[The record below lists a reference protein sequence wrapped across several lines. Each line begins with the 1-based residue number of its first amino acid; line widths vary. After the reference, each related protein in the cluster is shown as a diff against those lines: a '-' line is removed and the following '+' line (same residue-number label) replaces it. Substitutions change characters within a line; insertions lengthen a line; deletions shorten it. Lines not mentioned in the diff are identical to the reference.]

1 MNEGVTN
8 TATVLPGSR
17 TDSALLR
24 HSASELTSKEEV
36 DWKLNEARE
45 ELLTL
50 RHQQEELERQK
61 AELEELRRK
70 QDEYGRGRTE
80 LIEDLTRSLVTVER
94 QQLEA
99 QRLAE
104 LCGRTRE
111 SFRDCLEQVQNLND
125 AEWSGANLRVEL
137 SRALGIIENARNEL
151 HRARVKL
158 DCLNPATDEQLDT
171 GPKTKL
177 LSREEIWRHVQ
188 IGALMSAPLIIA
200 GTIWLIIFL
209 VTHHR

>member
-8 TATVLPGSR
+8 TTTALP
-17 TDSALLR
+17 R
-24 HSASELTSKEEV
+24 HSVSELTPKEEV
-36 DWKLNEARE
+36 DLKLNEARD

-50 RHQQEELERQK
+50 RRKQEELEQQK
-61 AELEELRRK
+61 RDLEELRRK

-80 LIEDLTRSLVTVER
+80 LIEDLTRSLVVVER
-94 QQLEA
+94 QQLES

-111 SFRDCLEQVQNLND
+111 SFRDYLEQAQNLND
-125 AEWSGANLRVEL
+125 AEWTGANLHAEL
-137 SRALGIIENARNEL
+137 SRALGIIENARAEL

-158 DCLNPATDEQLDT
+158 DCLNPATDKGLEA
-171 GPKTKL
+171 GSKGKL
-177 LSREEIWRHVQ
+177 PSWDEVWRYML
-188 IGALMSAPLIIA
+188 IGAAVSAPLILA

-209 VTHHR
+209 ITRQ

>member
-1 MNEGVTN
+1 MNDGVTN
-8 TATVLPGSR
+8 TTTALPESR
-17 TDSALLR
+17 TDANLPR
-24 HSASELTSKEEV
+24 HSVSELTPKEEV

-45 ELLTL
+45 NLLAL
-50 RHQQEELERQK
+50 RRQQEELERQK
-61 AELEELRRK
+61 GELEELRRK
-70 QDEYGRGRTE
+70 QDEYGRGRTG
-80 LIEDLTRSLVTVER
+80 LIEDLTRSLVSVER

-125 AEWSGANLRVEL
+125 AEWTGANLHAEL
-137 SRALGIIENARNEL
+137 SRALGIIENARAEL

-158 DCLNPATDEQLDT
+158 DCLNPATDKGLEAGSKMKRLGRD
-171 GPKTKL
+171 
-177 LSREEIWRHVQ
+177 EVWRYML
-188 IGALMSAPLIIA
+188 IGAAASAPLIVA

-209 VTHHR
+209 ITRQ

>member
-8 TATVLPGSR
+8 TATALPESR
-17 TDSALLR
+17 TDATLPR
-24 HSASELTSKEEV
+24 HTAVSELTSKEEV

-50 RHQQEELERQK
+50 RRQQEELERQK
-61 AELEELRRK
+61 SELEELRRK
-70 QDEYGRGRTE
+70 QEEYGRGRTE
-80 LIEDLTRSLVTVER
+80 LIEDLTRSLVAVER

-104 LCGRTRE
+104 LCVRTRE

-125 AEWSGANLRVEL
+125 AEWTGANLRAEL
-137 SRALGIIENARNEL
+137 SRALGIIERARGEL
-151 HRARVKL
+151 QRARVKL
-158 DCLNPATDEQLDT
+158 DCLNPATDEQA
-171 GPKTKL
+171 GSKSKL
-177 LSREEIWRHVQ
+177 LSREEVLRHVL
-188 IGALMSAPLIIA
+188 IGAAVSTPLIVA

-209 VTHHR
+209 ATRR

>member
-1 MNEGVTN
+1 V
-8 TATVLPGSR
+8 
-17 TDSALLR
+17 
-24 HSASELTSKEEV
+24 SELTSKEEV
-36 DWKLNEARE
+36 DLKLNEARE

-50 RHQQEELERQK
+50 RRQQEELERQK
-61 AELEELRRK
+61 GELEELRRK

-80 LIEDLTRSLVTVER
+80 LIEDLTRSLVAVER

-111 SFRDCLEQVQNLND
+111 SFRNCLEQVQNLND
-125 AEWSGANLRVEL
+125 AEWTGANLHAEL
-137 SRALGIIENARNEL
+137 GRALGIIENARLEL

-158 DCLNPATDEQLDT
+158 DCLNPATDDQLAA
-171 GPKTKL
+171 GSKAKP
-177 LSREEIWRHVQ
+177 LSREEVWRHVLV
-188 IGALMSAPLIIA
+188 GAAVSATLIVA

-209 VTHHR
+209 ITRH